1 MVKYKIFFFLDKYN
15 LYVVVVLK
23 FKLWIFIKKKY
34 SMLLL
39 NILYIIITY
48 VVIATIHESKK
59 V

>member
-1 MVKYKIFFFLDKYN
+1 MNFY
-15 LYVVVVLK
+15 
-23 FKLWIFIKKKY
+23 KKKY

-39 NILYIIITY
+39 NILYIIITH